1 MASRVGVR
9 RGKNL
14 NQPIVIS
21 SLIMMQA
28 LSFTLHLEGWEAW
41 GIGLIFLV
49 GIVCF
54 IGMWLGTTFL
64 ISRFGWAGF
73 AKRYRSPGRP
83 SGESFHATHLRFRL
97 FLAGYRNAVKVVPTE
112 AGLHVRTIF
121 LFRAF
126 HDPFLIPWSSV
137 RRIEQRS
144 GRFFGGSFVEVEDP
158 AGPIRMMLPQAFATR
173 AAEFPAAPRPVS
185 T

>member
-1 MASRVGVR
+1 
-9 RGKNL
+9 
-14 NQPIVIS
+14 
-21 SLIMMQA
+21 MMPA
-28 LSFTLHLEGWEAW
+28 LSFTLHFEAW
-41 GIGLIFLV
+41 WVLLIMMV
-49 GIVCF
+49 GFALFV
-54 IGMWLGTTFL
+54 GMWLGVTFL

-73 AKRYRSPGRP
+73 AKRYRSLDRP
-83 SGESFHATHLRFRL
+83 PGESFHATHLRFRL

-144 GRFFGGSFVEVEDP
+144 GWFLGGNFVEVEDP
-158 AGPIRMMLPQAFATR
+158 AGTIRLMLPQAFAAR
-173 AAEFPAAPRPVS
+173 AAQFPEAPRPVAV
-185 T
+185 

>member
-1 MASRVGVR
+1 
-9 RGKNL
+9 
-14 NQPIVIS
+14 
-21 SLIMMQA
+21 MMSA
-28 LSFTLHLEGWEAW
+28 LSFTLHFEAW
-41 GIGLIFLV
+41 WVVLIMLAGIAL
-49 GIVCF
+49 F
-54 IGMWLGTTFL
+54 IGMWLAVTFL

-73 AKRYRSPGRP
+73 AKRYRSPERP

-158 AGPIRMMLPQAFATR
+158 AGPIRLMLPQAFATR
-173 AAEFPAAPRPVS
+173 AAEFPGAPRPVS
-185 T
+185 A